1 MVKKQAHKMENVPF
15 SSIRKVF
22 AEVDKLKAQGKDI
35 ISLGIGEPD
44 FHTPR
49 HITEALAEAA
59 RRGETHYTPNKGIAQ
74 LREAIVAKIRKDA
87 GVEYDSEEI
96 ICTVGGTEG
105 VYVAL
110 TSFLDPGDEVLV
122 PDPAWLNYVHV
133 PTMNGATAVSYQ
145 LRDESN
151 FQIDVD
157 AMRKLI
163 TEHTTM
169 LVLIDPSNPTG
180 GVQSYETLERVAQL
194 AVEHDLLVV
203 TDEMYEQLIFSG
215 AKHTSIASFPGMR
228 ERTIMLNG
236 FSKSYAMTG
245 WRLGYIAAPLELIQV
260 MTRTHMYTVTHTAS
274 MVQWAGLVALQGSQ
288 DCVCDMV
295 AEFERRRNFM
305 LEAVRN
311 MKGFKCNKPDGA
323 FYLFP
328 EVSGTGMTGE
338 ELTKF
343 LLTEAGVAVVPGTAF
358 GAYGKYHIRISFA
371 TSFERLEKAAE
382 RMKSALNKL

>member
-1 MVKKQAHKMENVPF
+1 MKKQSRKMENVPF

-44 FHTPR
+44 FNTPM
-49 HITEALAEAA
+49 HINEALAEAA

-74 LREAIVAKIRKDA
+74 LRQAIAAKILRDA
-87 GVEYDSEEI
+87 GVAYDSEEI

-110 TSFLDPGDEVLV
+110 SSFLDPGDEVLV

-133 PTMNGATAVSYQ
+133 PTMNGATSVAYQ
-145 LRDESN
+145 LRDDNN
-151 FQIDVD
+151 FQIDVE

-163 TEHTTM
+163 TERTTM

-180 GVQSYETLERVAQL
+180 GVQSSETLAKVAQL
-194 AVEHDLLVV
+194 AIEHDLLVV
-203 TDEMYEQLIFSG
+203 TDEMYEQLVFSG

-228 ERTIMLNG
+228 ERTVMLNG
-236 FSKSYAMTG
+236 FSKAYAMTG

-260 MTRTHMYTVTHTAS
+260 MIRAHMYTVTHTAS
-274 MVQWAGLVALQGSQ
+274 MVQWAGIAALEGPQ
-288 DCVCDMV
+288 DCVRDMV
-295 AEFERRRNFM
+295 TEFERRRDFM
-305 LEAVRN
+305 LAAVRQ

-328 EVSGTGMTGE
+328 EISGTGMTGE
-338 ELTKF
+338 ELTTY
-343 LLTEAGVAVVPGTAF
+343 LLNEAGVAVVPGTAF
-358 GAYGKYHIRISFA
+358 GEYGKYHIRISFA
-371 TSFERLEKAAE
+371 TSMERLQAAAE
-382 RMKSALNKL
+382 RMRAELEKI